1 MAEKLELHAAANT
14 LAPALAEL
22 SGLGFEVSRIPNGEG
37 ERFYRAENSEM
48 VVSASDTLQLLGL
61 VVLAARRGKAAS
73 QPTDAEIAAVLRLD
87 DAV

>member
-1 MAEKLELHAAANT
+1 VAEKLELHAAANT

-22 SGLGFEVSRIPNGEG
+22 SGLGFEVSRISNGEG

-61 VVLAARRGKAAS
+61 AVLAARRGKAAS